1 MHTGGHSHAWRPA
14 CGCRFVNNKFVA
26 GPPGIRFY
34 AGELEGEEEGEGR
47 GMERGRKHRGGD
59 GMWQDGVESA
69 PHPSRAVR
77 APPVGPDLL
86 LLPPP
91 PCEMQTLRMLC
102 AGAPLVATDTGHRYG
117 EEEGKGDAWVCAAE
131 GWLGP
136 WECIRSRLCLVCWA
150 SEGIM

>member
-1 MHTGGHSHAWRPA
+1 MARRGGGRSPSLQGSEGAASGARPA
-14 CGCRFVNNKFVA
+14 A
-26 GPPGIRFY
+26 AAI
-34 AGELEGEEEGEGR
+34 
-47 GMERGRKHRGGD
+47 
-59 GMWQDGVESA
+59 
-69 PHPSRAVR
+69 
-77 APPVGPDLL
+77 
-86 LLPPP
+86 P